1 MQRGFFLGFF
11 PGLALVIASLLGA
24 AAAHAF
30 VGPTLS
36 GALGLAGE
44 RRAAWE
50 HVLSNAP
57 ASQRRS
63 LEFLVTHMPATDLT
77 SVDLG
82 MVVTNTTLAH
92 EAMAS
97 APWAARIPEDL
108 FLNDI
113 LPYACVNE
121 ARENWRPR
129 LREIALPLVRDCTSP
144 GEAARRLNERLFPLL
159 KVGYNTKRRRPDQA
173 PLETMA
179 SGMATCTG
187 LSILLADA
195 CRAVGVP
202 ARIAGTP
209 LWANMRGNH
218 TWVEV
223 WDGDWHFLG
232 AAEPD
237 PAGLDRGWFVH
248 DASQARA
255 DEPRHAIYASSFRQT
270 GLSFPL
276 VWARSIPWVP
286 AVNVTARY
294 TPKSSAPDAAPNH
307 TRLLVKVL
315 DQPAGR
321 RVRAH
326 VVVLDDLDASRSWIG
341 SSRDESADM
350 NDILPV
356 EVPSGRSF
364 RILATRDWT
373 TAETRVGPVNGKET
387 VVVLPLDGRRFLSVP
402 SQACYQPGTNRPAS
416 RFLPVP

>member
-1 MQRGFFLGFF
+1 MKQRLGF
-11 PGLALVIASLLGA
+11 PWLLVLALLQGPGPL
-24 AAAHAF
+24 HALT
-30 VGPTLS
+30 GPTLP
-36 GALGLAGE
+36 GALEMAGP
-44 RRAAWE
+44 RRAAFE
-50 HVLSNAP
+50 ALLSQTPAP
-57 ASQRRS
+57 LRRS
-63 LEFLVTHMPATDLT
+63 TEFLVAHMPATDLAE
-77 SVDLG
+77 VDLG
-82 MVVTNTTLAH
+82 MVATNTALAH
-92 EAMAS
+92 EAMAT
-97 APWAARIPEDL
+97 APWASRIPEEI

-129 LREIALPLVRDCTSP
+129 LREVALPLVKDCTTP

-202 ARIAGTP
+202 ARVVGTP

-248 DASQARA
+248 DASQAKE

-276 VWARSIPWVP
+276 VWARSVQWVP

-294 TPKSSAPDAAPNH
+294 TPRTPGPSVAAHH

-326 VVVLDDLDASRSWIG
+326 VFVLDDLDTARSWTG
-341 SSRDESADM
+341 TSRDESADL

-364 RILATRDWT
+364 RILATQGWA
-373 TAETRVGPVNGKET
+373 TAETRIGPVSGKET
-387 VVVLPLDGRRFLSVP
+387 VVVLPMADRRLLAAP
-402 SQACYQPGTNRPAS
+402 SQACYQPGTNKPAA
-416 RFLPVP
+416 RFLPAP

>member
-1 MQRGFFLGFF
+1 M
-11 PGLALVIASLLGA
+11 
-24 AAAHAF
+24 
-30 VGPTLS
+30 PTLEDALTKA
-36 GALGLAGE
+36 GARREAIE
-44 RRAAWE
+44 RLIAD
-50 HVLSNAP
+50 AP
-57 ASQRRS
+57 PAHRPS
-63 LEFLVTHMPATDLT
+63 LEFLVTHMPAIDLE

-82 MVVTNTTLAH
+82 MVATNTALAH

-97 APWAARIPEDL
+97 APWASRIPHEL

-113 LPYACVNE
+113 LPYACANE
-121 ARENWRPR
+121 AREHWRPR
-129 LREIALPLVRDCTSP
+129 LREVAWPLVRDCTSP

-209 LWANMRGNH
+209 LWSNMRGNH

-223 WDGDWHFLG
+223 WDGDWHFVG

-248 DASQARA
+248 DASQAKA

-270 GLSFPL
+270 GLPFPL
-276 VWARSIPWVP
+276 VWARSIHWVP
-286 AVNVTARY
+286 AVNVTPRY
-294 TPKSSAPDAAPNH
+294 TPKSAGPAVPEGQ

-326 VVVLDDLDASRSWIG
+326 VFVLDDLDSSRTWTG
-341 SSRDESADM
+341 ASRDESVDL
-350 NDILPV
+350 NDILPLV
-356 EVPSGRSF
+356 VPSGRSY
-364 RILATRDWT
+364 RILAALGWN
-373 TAETRVGPVNGKET
+373 TAETRVGPVSGKES
-387 VVVLPLDGRRFLSVP
+387 VVVLPMAERRLLSAP
-402 SQACYQPGTNRPAS
+402 SQACYQPGTNPPVARLLPA
-416 RFLPVP
+416 P

>member
-1 MQRGFFLGFF
+1 MVVDPDGPGAGVLELQCREGTNGSMKRGMRFAWFMA
-11 PGLALVIASLLGA
+11 LACLLGPGSL
-24 AAAHAF
+24 HAF
-30 VGPTLS
+30 TAPTLPE
-36 GALGLAGE
+36 ALELAGS
-44 RRAAWE
+44 RRAAFE
-50 HVLSNAP
+50 ELLSSTPAP
-57 ASQRRS
+57 LRRS
-63 LEFLVTHMPATDLT
+63 AEFLVTHMPATDLAG
-77 SVDLG
+77 VDLG
-82 MVVTNTTLAH
+82 MVATNTALAH
-92 EAMAS
+92 EAMAN
-97 APWAARIPEDL
+97 APWASRIPDDI

-129 LREIALPLVRDCTSP
+129 LREIAFPLVKDCTSP

-202 ARIAGTP
+202 ARIVGTP

-223 WDGDWHFLG
+223 WDGDWHFVG

-248 DASQARA
+248 DASQAKA
-255 DEPRHAIYASSFRQT
+255 DDPCHAIYASSFRQT
-270 GLSFPL
+270 GLAFPL
-276 VWARSIPWVP
+276 VWARSVQWVP
-286 AVNVTARY
+286 AVNVTVRY
-294 TPKSSAPDAAPNH
+294 TPRSSGPAVAPNH

-326 VVVLDDLDASRSWIG
+326 VIVLDDLDSTRSWAG
-341 SSRDESADM
+341 MSRDESADL

-364 RILATRDWT
+364 RVIH
-373 TAETRVGPVNGKET
+373 
-387 VVVLPLDGRRFLSVP
+387 
-402 SQACYQPGTNRPAS
+402 
-416 RFLPVP
+416 

>member
-1 MQRGFFLGFF
+1 M
-11 PGLALVIASLLGA
+11 
-24 AAAHAF
+24 
-30 VGPTLS
+30 PTLE
-36 GALGLAGE
+36 GALANAGARREAIERLIADAPLAH
-44 RRAAWE
+44 R
-50 HVLSNAP
+50 P
-57 ASQRRS
+57 S
-63 LEFLVTHMPATDLT
+63 LEFLVTHMPAIDLE

-82 MVVTNTTLAH
+82 MVATNTALAH
-92 EAMAS
+92 EAMDS
-97 APWAARIPEDL
+97 APWASRIPREL

-113 LPYACVNE
+113 LPYACANE
-121 ARENWRPR
+121 AREHWRPR
-129 LREIALPLVRDCTSP
+129 LREIAWPLVRDCTAP
-144 GEAARRLNERLFPLL
+144 GEAARRLNERLFSLL

-209 LWANMRGNH
+209 LWSNMRGNH

-223 WDGDWHFLG
+223 WDGDWHFVG

-248 DASQARA
+248 DASQAKA

-270 GLSFPL
+270 GLPFPL
-276 VWARSIPWVP
+276 VWARSIHWVP
-286 AVNVTARY
+286 AVNVTHRY
-294 TPKSSAPDAAPNH
+294 IPKSSGPAVPEGQ

-326 VVVLDDLDASRSWIG
+326 VFVLDDLDPARSWTG
-341 SSRDESADM
+341 SSRDESVDL
-350 NDILPV
+350 NDILPLV
-356 EVPSGRSF
+356 VPSGRSY
-364 RILATRDWT
+364 RIMASLDWN
-373 TAETRVGPVNGKET
+373 TAETRVGPVSGRES
-387 VVVLPLDGRRFLSVP
+387 VVVLPMLCYPRRS
-402 SQACYQPGTNRPAS
+402 AI
-416 RFLPVP
+416 